1 MNPNDLKSKR
11 IVNDDP
17 WAVLIALACL
27 IIVATGI
34 SIIVICV
41 LWRRYR
47 NSRIIFEGSL
57 NPMEYE
63 IPDASTEKIN
73 QNQKSQEYEI
83 QSLDMYVPSDD
94 KEDLSESHGVKK
106 EMQLMQSQLPDSHQ
120 MTFNGY

>member
-11 IVNDDP
+11 VVNDDP

-57 NPMEYE
+57 NSINYD
-63 IPDASTEKIN
+63 IPTTSTISIS
-73 QNQKSQEYEI
+73 QNQRGQEYEI
-83 QSLDMYVPSDD
+83 QVFKFCLLLFKM
-94 KEDLSESHGVKK
+94 
-106 EMQLMQSQLPDSHQ
+106 
-120 MTFNGY
+120 